1 MNDDEWKQVIDR
13 ACLIL
18 QERRN
23 RDECYI
29 KAEQNLN
36 HINIARFISSDIKLK
51 EMFDSN
57 QENQMVGQQDH
68 ND

>member
-57 QENQMVGQQDH
+57 
-68 ND
+68 